1 MKTDNLDIED
11 QINNTPFQK
20 VGYVRVS
27 TKDQNPERQLH
38 DLPFELD
45 KTFIDHFSGKTAKRP
60 ALQEMFDYVRSGDI
74 VYAHD
79 VFRLARS
86 LIDLVTIVQK
96 LNKKGVSVHI
106 VKNNLNFTPNSDD
119 KFDKFQL
126 HVLGAVAELE
136 RGIISENQAEGI
148 KLAKKKKGKYKGR
161 SPAITEEKLKELIH
175 TLKNKDDSYPFTQIA
190 KDYGVSYMTLIR
202 YRKKYAKQ
210 INAQSD
216 WPFWQFSRTH
226 NPLKSFNETDKL
238 WKNLHGTV

>member
-1 MKTDNLDIED
+1 MEKENLDIED
-11 QINNTPFQK
+11 QIKNTPFQR
-20 VGYVRVS
+20 VGYIRVS

-161 SPAITEEKLKELIH
+161 SPAIEGEKLNELIQ
-175 TLKNKDDSYPFTQIA
+175 TLKNKDDSYSFTQIA

-216 WPFWQFSRTH
+216 
-226 NPLKSFNETDKL
+226 
-238 WKNLHGTV
+238 

>member
-1 MKTDNLDIED
+1 MEKENLDIED
-11 QINNTPFQK
+11 QIENTPFQR
-20 VGYVRVS
+20 VGYIRVS

-38 DLPFELD
+38 DLPFKLD
-45 KTFIDHFSGKTAKRP
+45 KTFIDHFSGKSAKRP

-86 LIDLVTIVQK
+86 LIDLVTIIQK
-96 LNKKGVSVHI
+96 LNRKGVSVQI

-136 RGIISENQAEGI
+136 RGIINENQAEGI

-161 SPAITEEKLKELIH
+161 SPAIKDEKLKELIQ
-175 TLKNKDDSYPFTQIA
+175 TLKNKDDSYSYTQIA
-190 KDYGVSYMTLIR
+190 KDFDISYMTLIR
-202 YRKKYAKQ
+202 YRNKYSKQ
-210 INAQSD
+210 I
-216 WPFWQFSRTH
+216 
-226 NPLKSFNETDKL
+226 ETKPVTQKEINDYDK
-238 WKNLHGTV
+238 V

>member
-1 MKTDNLDIED
+1 MEKENLDIED
-11 QINNTPFQK
+11 QIENTPFQR
-20 VGYVRVS
+20 VGYIRVS

-38 DLPFELD
+38 DLPFKLD
-45 KTFIDHFSGKTAKRP
+45 KTFIDHFSGKSAKRP

-86 LIDLVTIVQK
+86 LIDLVTIIQK
-96 LNKKGVSVHI
+96 LNRKGVSVHI

-136 RGIISENQAEGI
+136 RGIINENQAEGI

-161 SPAITEEKLKELIH
+161 SPAIKDEKLKELIQ
-175 TLKNKDDSYPFTQIA
+175 TLKSKDDSYSYTQIA
-190 KDYGVSYMTLIR
+190 KDFDISYMTLIR
-202 YRKKYAKQ
+202 YRNKYSKQ
-210 INAQSD
+210 IQTKPVTQKEIND
-216 WPFWQFSRTH
+216 Y
-226 NPLKSFNETDKL
+226 DK
-238 WKNLHGTV
+238 V

>member
-1 MKTDNLDIED
+1 MEKENLDIED
-11 QINNTPFQK
+11 QINNTPFQR

-38 DLPFELD
+38 DLPFKLD
-45 KTFIDHFSGKTAKRP
+45 KVFIDHFSGKTAKRP
-60 ALQEMFDYVRSGDI
+60 ALQEMLDYVRTGDI

-86 LIDLVTIVQK
+86 LIDLVTIIQK
-96 LNKKGVSVHI
+96 LNSKGVSVAI
-106 VKNNLNFTPNSDD
+106 IKNNLNFTPNSDD

-136 RGIISENQAEGI
+136 RGILKENQAEGI

-216 WPFWQFSRTH
+216 
-226 NPLKSFNETDKL
+226 
-238 WKNLHGTV
+238 

>member
-1 MKTDNLDIED
+1 MEKENLDIED
-11 QINNTPFQK
+11 QIKNTPFQR
-20 VGYVRVS
+20 VGYIRVS

-106 VKNNLNFTPNSDD
+106 VKNNLNFTPNPDD
-119 KFDKFQL
+119 TFDKFQL

-216 WPFWQFSRTH
+216 
-226 NPLKSFNETDKL
+226 
-238 WKNLHGTV
+238 

>member
-1 MKTDNLDIED
+1 MEKENLDIED
-11 QINNTPFQK
+11 QIENTPFQR
-20 VGYVRVS
+20 VGYIRVS

-38 DLPFELD
+38 DLPFKLD
-45 KTFIDHFSGKTAKRP
+45 KTFIDHFSGKSAKRP

-86 LIDLVTIVQK
+86 LIDLVTIIQK
-96 LNKKGVSVHI
+96 LNRKGVSVHI

-136 RGIISENQAEGI
+136 RGIINENQAEGI

-161 SPAITEEKLKELIH
+161 SPAIKDEKLKELIQ
-175 TLKNKDDSYPFTQIA
+175 TLKNKDDSYSYTQIA
-190 KDYGVSYMTLIR
+190 KDFDISYMTLIR
-202 YRKKYAKQ
+202 YRNKYSKQ
-210 INAQSD
+210 IQTKPVTQKEIND
-216 WPFWQFSRTH
+216 Y
-226 NPLKSFNETDKL
+226 DK
-238 WKNLHGTV
+238 V

>member
-1 MKTDNLDIED
+1 MRLSNFVILVMEKENLDIED
-11 QINNTPFQK
+11 QIKNTPFQR
-20 VGYVRVS
+20 VGYIRVS

-216 WPFWQFSRTH
+216 
-226 NPLKSFNETDKL
+226 
-238 WKNLHGTV
+238 

>member
-1 MKTDNLDIED
+1 MEKENLDIED
-11 QINNTPFQK
+11 QIENTPFQR
-20 VGYVRVS
+20 VGYIRVS

-38 DLPFELD
+38 DLPFKLD

-148 KLAKKKKGKYKGR
+148 ELAKKKKGKYKGR
-161 SPAITEEKLKELIH
+161 SPAITEEKLKELVQ
-175 TLKNKDDSYPFTQIA
+175 TLKNKDDSYSFTQIA
-190 KDYGVSYMTLIR
+190 KDYGITYMTLTR

-216 WPFWQFSRTH
+216 
-226 NPLKSFNETDKL
+226 
-238 WKNLHGTV
+238 

>member
-1 MKTDNLDIED
+1 MEKENLDIED
-11 QINNTPFQK
+11 QIKNTPFQR
-20 VGYVRVS
+20 VGYIRVS

-38 DLPFELD
+38 DLPFKLD

-216 WPFWQFSRTH
+216 
-226 NPLKSFNETDKL
+226 
-238 WKNLHGTV
+238 

>member
-1 MKTDNLDIED
+1 MEKENLDIED
-11 QINNTPFQK
+11 QIKNTPFQR
-20 VGYVRVS
+20 VGYIRVS

-161 SPAITEEKLKELIH
+161 LPAITEEKLKELIH

-216 WPFWQFSRTH
+216 
-226 NPLKSFNETDKL
+226 
-238 WKNLHGTV
+238 